1 MESCQGVYLGRWRGG
16 GGEDGL
22 GSFPVR
28 VTPNF
33 QVIHFA
39 LLTLLHSERPKLY
52 TVFCFSECNRVK
64 VKRIINFLNHKRV
77 WKPGKHQ
84 EKKGKVRVFD
94 SGGEEAILLTN
105 GSLQISRVW

>member
-16 GGEDGL
+16 GEGGRGEDGQ

-39 LLTLLHSERPKLY
+39 LLTLLHSEKPKLY
-52 TVFCFSECNRVK
+52 TVFCFSECKKVK
-64 VKRIINFLNHKRV
+64 VKRIINFWNHKRV

-84 EKKGKVRVFD
+84 EKREKLGYLIVAEKR
-94 SGGEEAILLTN
+94 
-105 GSLQISRVW
+105 QY